1 MVKGLLLL
9 LALLPLAAMAAEPGV
24 WIELESRQVELGQ
37 PLSGALHTR
46 GIPQAP
52 TPEDLKPL
60 EQGFSLQDIG
70 TVETSEVE
78 GATRSR
84 LPFTLYPRQS
94 GTLTLPALAIAGRH
108 SETLSVEVAPA
119 QAQGVPLAVTA
130 MVATTNPWVR
140 EQVLIT
146 MEVITP
152 DRFASLA
159 IEPPQLPGFEVI
171 ALAGERTR
179 LETAEGER
187 TRLRSGLALFALTP
201 GTRRLRLPPVH
212 YRLDGGTRRLF
223 PLPEPE
229 LEVKPLPPYVPPTL
243 PVGRVRI
250 DSALEGGGV
259 GLPHELGFWQLRLEA
274 DAVPPGWLPP
284 LQRSLVN
291 NEQIR
296 FLPPQSE
303 YSAAANVGGVN
314 ARVVHR
320 VPFSALGDGRLA
332 LPTLTVDYFDPA
344 TGRLERA
351 VHQPPRPLVLGI
363 PARVA
368 IGVLALALALWALPG
383 LWRRAVARWRCRR
396 ERGAALEALGLAED
410 DAALRA
416 ALRRYAAAAGGS
428 PNISLSALQW
438 RLGREIQPE
447 LISMLAIA
455 SYAPAQAIDL
465 PGLRRRLQEQLK
477 RRRCARSSRG

>member
-1 MVKGLLLL
+1 MVKGMLLLL
-9 LALLPLAAMAAEPGV
+9 GLLPLAVMAVEPRV

-52 TPEDLKPL
+52 TPDDLKPL
-60 EQGFSLQDIG
+60 EQGFSLQEIG
-70 TVETSEVE
+70 TVETSEIE
-78 GATRSR
+78 GAALSR

-108 SETLSVEVAPA
+108 SETLSVEVAAA
-119 QAQGVPLAVTA
+119 QAQGVPLTVTLGIS
-130 MVATTNPWVR
+130 TTNPWVR

-159 IEPPQLPGFEVI
+159 IEPPKLPGFEVI
-171 ALAGERTR
+171 PLAGERVR

-201 GTRRLRLPPVH
+201 GPQRLRLPHVH

-243 PVGRVRI
+243 PVSRVRI
-250 DSALEGGGV
+250 DSTLEGGGV
-259 GLPHELGFWQLRLEA
+259 RLPHELGFWQLRLEA

-291 NEQIR
+291 NSHIR

-303 YSAAANVGGVN
+303 HSAAANVEGVN

-332 LPTLTVDYFDPA
+332 LPTLRVDYFDPA

-351 VHQPPRPLVLGI
+351 VHQPLRPLVLGI
-363 PARVA
+363 PARV
-368 IGVLALALALWALPG
+368 
-383 LWRRAVARWRCRR
+383 
-396 ERGAALEALGLAED
+396 
-410 DAALRA
+410 
-416 ALRRYAAAAGGS
+416 
-428 PNISLSALQW
+428 W
-438 RLGREIQPE
+438 RLV
-447 LISMLAIA
+447 
-455 SYAPAQAIDL
+455 
-465 PGLRRRLQEQLK
+465 
-477 RRRCARSSRG
+477 C